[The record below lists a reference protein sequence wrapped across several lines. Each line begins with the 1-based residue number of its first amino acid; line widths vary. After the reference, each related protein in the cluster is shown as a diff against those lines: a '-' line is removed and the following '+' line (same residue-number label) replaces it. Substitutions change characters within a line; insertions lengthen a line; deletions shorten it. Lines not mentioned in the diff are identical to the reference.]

1 MKRYFITAAVAAMF
15 MAAACNQ
22 KPSKQSAEGTENTT
36 LADTAALAKATD
48 PDKNNVSEVLSS
60 YIALK
65 NDLVKS
71 DGAASKKSAAKL
83 QQELIEVK
91 GCSEAATLAGEIA
104 ATDKVDEQRKAFL
117 TLSKDVIT
125 LAKGIKTGKPSFVAF
140 CPMAN
145 EGKGGYWLS
154 EAKEI
159 KNPYYGDAM
168 LECGEVKEELQ

>member
-1 MKRYFITAAVAAMF
+1 MKKLFLNAAVAAMF
-15 MAAACNQ
+15 FAAACNQ
-22 KPSKQSAEGTENTT
+22 PAKKNTEQAEK
-36 LADTAALAKATD
+36 DTAAVAANATL
-48 PDKNNVSEVLSS
+48 PDKANVTEVVNS

-71 DGAASKKSAAKL
+71 DGAASKKSAQKL

-91 GCSEAATLAGEIA
+91 GCDEAATLAGAIA

-125 LAKGIKTGKPSFVAF
+125 LAKGIKTGKPAFVAY

-145 EGKGGYWLS
+145 DGKGGYWLS

-168 LECGEVKEELQ
+168 LECGEVKEELN

>member
-1 MKRYFITAAVAAMF
+1 MKRHFITAALAVLF
-15 MAAACNQ
+15 MASACNQ
-22 KPSKQSAEGTENTT
+22 PASKNTVGAT
-36 LADTAALAKATD
+36 ADTNATSMAKATN
-48 PDKNNVSEVLSS
+48 PDSNNVSEVLTS

-65 NDLVKS
+65 NDLVRS
-71 DGAASKKSAAKL
+71 DGAASQKSAAKL
-83 QQELIEVK
+83 QQELVEVK
-91 GCSEAATLAGEIA
+91 GCSEAAGLAAEIA
-104 ATDKVDEQRKAFL
+104 ATDKVDAQRKAFL

-168 LECGEVKEELQ
+168 LECGEVKEELK

>member
-1 MKRYFITAAVAAMF
+1 MKKYFITVAAAAMF
-15 MAAACNQ
+15 MVSACNQ
-22 KPSKQSAEGTENTT
+22 TASKTT
-36 LADTAALAKATD
+36 NESKTDTTTAVKDAAI
-48 PDKNNVSEVLSS
+48 PDKDNVSEVLAS
-60 YIALK
+60 YLALK

-71 DGAASKKSAAKL
+71 DGAAGQKSAAKL
-83 QQELIEVK
+83 QHELVEVK

-104 ATDKVDEQRKAFL
+104 GTDKVDQQRKAFL

-125 LAKGIKTGKPSFVAF
+125 LAKGIKTGRPSFVTF

-168 LECGEVKEELQ
+168 LECGEVKEELK

>member
-22 KPSKQSAEGTENTT
+22 PASKSTEETT
-36 LADTAALAKATD
+36 TTDTTAVAANATD
-48 PDKNNVSEVLSS
+48 PDKNNVSEVLAS

-71 DGAASKKSAAKL
+71 DAAASQKSATKL

-91 GCSEAATLAGEIA
+91 GCSEAATLAGDIA
-104 ATDKVDEQRKAFL
+104 ATDKIADQRKAFL

-159 KNPYYGDAM
+159 KNPYYGDDM
-168 LECGEVKEELQ
+168 LECGEVKEELK